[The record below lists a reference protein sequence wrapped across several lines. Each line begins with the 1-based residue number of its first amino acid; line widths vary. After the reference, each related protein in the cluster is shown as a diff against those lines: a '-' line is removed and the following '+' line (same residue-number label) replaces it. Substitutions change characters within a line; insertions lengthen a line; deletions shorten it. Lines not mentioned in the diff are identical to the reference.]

1 MRWAVVVVA
10 CLVGAEAFAAA
21 PASVGMLARAGRS
34 VARLPSL
41 RSNLASLATE
51 GSSRLGLAPLKR
63 DRRVGWMRLESRRM
77 MGALRG
83 LAGLKAT
90 ATAVEAP
97 VEKFRKDY
105 KPTDYVAKNIDLTFQ
120 INDGSTKVLGK
131 VQMSRQAGVDASASL
146 RLDAEDLDLRSVKID
161 GKLLPADRYWFPE
174 KDVLEIKGPFPGDFE
189 LETEVIIKP
198 EENFQL
204 SGLYKSSGMYCTQCE
219 AEGFRR
225 ITPMMDRPDAMA
237 LYKVRLEGDKKTCPV
252 LLSNGNL
259 VNKGDLPNGRHFTE
273 WVDPFKK
280 PTYLFAVVAGDLGSI
295 KDSFTTKSGRKVAL
309 EIFSEHGNVDQL
321 DWAMQ
326 SLKDSMKWDED
337 VFGLEY
343 DLDVYNIVA
352 VGDFNMGAM
361 ENKGLNVFNT
371 ACVLAKS
378 STATDGDFERVQGV
392 IAHEYFHNW
401 TGNRVTCRDWFQLTL
416 KEGLTVF
423 RDQQFSADMTS
434 AAVQRIE
441 NVRLLRAAQFPQDNG
456 PMAHPIRPESY
467 IAMDNFYTATV
478 YNKGAEVIGMY
489 QTLLGKD
496 GFRKGMDL
504 YFKRHDG
511 GAVTCDDFRA
521 AMADANGADLAQFEK
536 WYTQAGTPTVKVE
549 KVSYD
554 AAGKKLELT
563 LSQKCGPSPGQP
575 TKEPYHIPVR
585 VGLLGKTS
593 GKDLVPERVLEL
605 RGSSQTFT
613 FKDVSEEAVLSVLR
627 GFSAPVKLEMERSD
641 EELAFLMAND
651 SDDFNRWEAG
661 QTLFTRAILSYVA
674 QAQRGAQLAPLSD
687 LMVDAVRAILK
698 DEKADRS
705 LRAYALALPS
715 LGTLGESMDVIDP
728 DALIAAVKHV
738 KSGLAAA
745 LRSEMEAVY
754 KANHDTSPSTGVG
767 PDAVAVGK
775 RRLKNTVLDYM
786 MTLKDDAW
794 RAKALEQAL
803 NGACMT
809 DVAAGTMA
817 LADDN
822 TDARGKAIGNF
833 YDKHAK
839 GNDLILCKW
848 FTMQA
853 VANVDGALEKVDA
866 LLSHPDFTLKN
877 PNKCRAL
884 VSAFAAN
891 MKHFHAKDG
900 KGYKWLADRILEID
914 KINPQNA
921 ARMCTSFSTFRRYDS
936 DRQKLIKAQLE
947 RLLQSE
953 GFSKD
958 AYEIVAKS
966 LKA

>member
-1 MRWAVVVVA
+1 MRIKGGSRFALPTLSRFNAV
-10 CLVGAEAFAAA
+10 
-21 PASVGMLARAGRS
+21 GRK
-34 VARLPSL
+34 
-41 RSNLASLATE
+41 T
-51 GSSRLGLAPLKR
+51 
-63 DRRVGWMRLESRRM
+63 

-83 LAGLKAT
+83 LAGLKST
-90 ATAVEAP
+90 ATAAVADAP
-97 VEKFRKDY
+97 IEKFRKDY
-105 KPTDYVAKNIDLTFQ
+105 TPTSYEAKDIDLTFQ
-120 INDGSTKVLGK
+120 INDGSTTVVGK
-131 VQMSRQAGVDASASL
+131 VALIRREGVAASAPL
-146 RLDAEDLDLRSVKID
+146 RLDAEDLDLKSVKIN
-161 GKLLPADRYWFPE
+161 GELVPKDRYSFPE
-174 KDVLEIKGPFPGDFE
+174 KDVLEIKGPFPEGTFE
-189 LETEVIIKP
+189 LETQVAIKP
-198 EENFQL
+198 EENTQL

-237 LYKVRLEGDKKTCPV
+237 MYKVRLEADKKSCPV

-259 VNKGDLPNGRHFTE
+259 VNSGELPDGRHFTE

-280 PTYLFAVVAGDLGSI
+280 PSYLFAVVAGDLGSI

-309 EIFSEHGNVDQL
+309 EIFSEHINVDQL

-326 SLKDSMKWDED
+326 SVKDSMKWDED

-434 AAVQRIE
+434 AAVKRIE
-441 NVRLLRAAQFPQDNG
+441 DVRMLRAGQFPQDNG

-489 QTLLGKD
+489 QTLLGKE

-504 YFKRHDG
+504 YFQRHDG
-511 GAVTCDDFRA
+511 TAVTCDDFRA
-521 AMADANGADLAQFEK
+521 AMADANNADLSQFER

-554 AAGKKLELT
+554 AASKKLELT
-563 LSQKCGPSPGQP
+563 LSQKCGPSPGQE
-575 TKEPYHIPVR
+575 TKEPYHIPVK

-593 GKDLVPERVLEL
+593 GKDLVAESVLEM
-605 RGSSQTFT
+605 RKPEQTFT
-613 FKDVSEEAVLSVLR
+613 FEGVSEEPVLSVLR
-627 GFSAPVKLEMERSD
+627 GFSAPVKLELDRSD
-641 EELAFLMAND
+641 DELAFLMAND
-651 SDDFNRWEAG
+651 SDSFNKWEAG
-661 QTLFTRAILSYVA
+661 QTLFTRAILASIA
-674 QAQRGAQLAPLSD
+674 QAQKGEDMSPVSPLI
-687 LMVDAVRAILK
+687 VDALRAILK
-698 DEKADRS
+698 DETADRS
-705 LRAYALALPS
+705 LRAYALSLPS
-715 LGTLGESMDVIDP
+715 LGTLGESMAVIDP
-728 DALIAAVKHV
+728 DALTAAVKHM
-738 KSGLAAA
+738 KTDLATA
-745 LRSEMEAVY
+745 LKAEFEAVY
-754 KANHDTSPSTGVG
+754 LANHDSTPGTDVG

-786 MTLKDDAW
+786 MALKDDVW
-794 RAKALEQAL
+794 RAKALDQAL

-817 LADDN
+817 LASDD
-822 TDARGKAIGNF
+822 TDARVTALGNF
-833 YDKHAK
+833 YNKHAK

-853 VANVDGALEKVDA
+853 VANVDGALEKVEE
-866 LLSHPDFTLKN
+866 LLSHPDFSVKN
-877 PNKCRAL
+877 PNKCRSL
-884 VSAFAAN
+884 VSAFSAN

-921 ARMCTSFSTFRRYDS
+921 ARMCTSFSTFRRYD
-936 DRQKLIKAQLE
+936 DERQKLIKAQLE
-947 RLLQSE
+947 RLVATE

-958 AYEIVAKS
+958 AFEIVSRS
-966 LKA
+966 LRG